1 MHIAACISQRAY
13 RSASIGLYGVR
24 NSGGRLQRTAA
35 QELSQSRR
43 AASGE
48 TVGRKVEQRDTPPL
62 RARCGGSASG
72 AGVLTEGGQVAA
84 ERVRDRTR
92 AVVSYLVV
100 RQPERR
106 QATAAVVAPQRQA
119 ECARA
124 LGIDARAAQVEL
136 CAVWWDHPAEAPA
149 AAPG

>member
-1 MHIAACISQRAY
+1 MSHRAY
-13 RSASIGLYGVR
+13 RSVSIVLYGVR

-35 QELSQSRR
+35 QELSQRRR

-72 AGVLTEGGQVAA
+72 ACVLAEGGQVAA
-84 ERVRDRTR
+84 ERVCDRTR
-92 AVVSYLVV
+92 AVVSDLVV

-106 QATAAVVAPQRQA
+106 QAAAAVAALQRQG